1 MVNKSVRFF
10 VPCALLAF
18 SDLVMVQNVTLGVG
32 IVIIA
37 MSWLW
42 FRHHYLRAFSNVEF
56 HKLHDVPQYTK
67 EVSALVTSQ
76 WPVPVT
82 SDGIEEANFVRT
94 SSLRD
99 SCNTLP
105 CHLLAMASRNGV
117 KQVVA
122 HCVLRES
129 QSSRPPDVNRFFKML
144 KAGLPLP
151 AVQQAM
157 ETAGLDPSI
166 LSDKDPRELELSP
179 ASTLGELR
187 NVTLSALVVKPEFRG
202 NGLGK
207 GMCAYAVRVASG
219 LGAEEVIGGCQDK
232 VRPFYEKMGVK
243 RRRVQQ
249 RHGIPKVRLGNEM
262 FLTLDVAAEE
272 QAAKIL
278 DNIKRG

>member
-1 MVNKSVRFF
+1 MNKSVGFF
-10 VPCALLAF
+10 VPYALLAF
-18 SDLVMVQNVTLGVG
+18 SVLVMLQNVALGVG
-32 IVIIA
+32 IVIIVI
-37 MSWLW
+37 SWLW
-42 FRHHYLRAFSNVEF
+42 YSHHYVSAFTNVEF

-67 EVSALVTSQ
+67 EMSALVTSQ

-82 SDGIEEANFVRT
+82 AEGIEEANFVGT

-105 CHLLAMASRNGV
+105 CHLLAVASTNGI
-117 KQVVA
+117 KLVVA

-129 QSSRPPDVNRFFKML
+129 QSSRPPDVNRFLKML

-157 ETAGLDPSI
+157 VTAGLDPSI
-166 LSDKDPRELELSP
+166 LSDKDPRELELSLAP
-179 ASTLGELR
+179 SPGELR

-202 NGLGK
+202 HGLGK
-207 GMCAYAVRVASG
+207 GMCAYAVQVASG
-219 LGAEEVIGGCQDK
+219 LGAQEVTGGCQDK

-243 RRRVQQ
+243 RRPVQQ
-249 RHGIPKVRLGNEM
+249 RKGIPRVRLGNEM
-262 FLTLDVAAEE
+262 FLTLDDAAEE

-278 DNIKRG
+278 DKIKES